1 MVRICFSSS
10 LGPSVELASEFW
22 RIRDL
27 IVETAKGVRGKQK
40 ETLND
45 RVKGRSSSPD
55 TNYRDSDE
63 SSFESS
69 DPSPEGFSL
78 ESDGS
83 DEGNRHFM
91 VVFFDMLYVDG
102 RSLLQEPYSTRRALL
117 KDTIREIEGFVS
129 VLSFIRPRVDNRMK
143 STLASRTPIDMSG
156 ANTEQKLQGILATSS
171 SRFEGV
177 I

>member
-10 LGPSVELASEFW
+10 LDPNVEIVSEFW

-27 IVETAKGVRGKQK
+27 IAETAKGVRGKQK
-40 ETLND
+40 KTLND

-63 SSFESS
+63 SSYESS

-78 ESDGS
+78 ESNGT
-83 DEGNRHFM
+83 DEGNQHFM

-102 RSLLQEPYSTRRALL
+102 KSLLQEPYSTRRALL

-129 VLSFIRPRVDNRMK
+129 VLSFMLPK
-143 STLASRTPIDMSG
+143 C
-156 ANTEQKLQGILATSS
+156 
-171 SRFEGV
+171 
-177 I
+177 